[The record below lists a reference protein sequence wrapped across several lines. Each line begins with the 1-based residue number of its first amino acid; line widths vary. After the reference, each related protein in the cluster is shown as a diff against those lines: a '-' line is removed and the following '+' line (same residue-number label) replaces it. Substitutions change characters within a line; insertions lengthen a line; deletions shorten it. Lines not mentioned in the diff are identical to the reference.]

1 MRCAGIVCELD
12 PMHYGH
18 KYLFD
23 KVREAGFSHIVCA
36 MSGDLTQR
44 GDVSL
49 ADKQSR
55 ARCAVLNGAD
65 LVIELPPPFSC
76 SCSEVFAK
84 SAVKLLAAAGAD
96 TIAFGSEYDDK
107 ALLQSCAN
115 VSEKLKDDPDIAAVV
130 AEGFSYP
137 RAVSKVAG
145 AKYGSE
151 CAMIL
156 AEPNSTLGIE
166 YIKAAKLYGVPDF
179 LPIRRHG
186 AAHESADTINGF
198 TSSGNIRKLVKKG
211 SDISKLTLLDMT
223 NEPPAFIDK
232 MEAHIVYTICTADEA
247 TLRKC
252 PDINDQLLDSIT
264 NMRKNPP
271 ADLGEMY
278 VALKCKGVTLA
289 RIRRIAAF
297 VAVGLENVSIDE
309 LTGARV
315 LAFNDRGAQL
325 LSAAKGG
332 DILFDTSLA
341 RFQSVIPKI
350 VQNVV
355 KASYFR
361 YLCTEREQDP
371 INEYTRKIT
380 IEKE

>member
-115 VSEKLKDDPDIAAVV
+115 VS
-130 AEGFSYP
+130 
-137 RAVSKVAG
+137 
-145 AKYGSE
+145 
-151 CAMIL
+151 
-156 AEPNSTLGIE
+156 
-166 YIKAAKLYGVPDF
+166 
-179 LPIRRHG
+179 
-186 AAHESADTINGF
+186 
-198 TSSGNIRKLVKKG
+198 
-211 SDISKLTLLDMT
+211 
-223 NEPPAFIDK
+223 
-232 MEAHIVYTICTADEA
+232 
-247 TLRKC
+247 
-252 PDINDQLLDSIT
+252 
-264 NMRKNPP
+264 
-271 ADLGEMY
+271 
-278 VALKCKGVTLA
+278 
-289 RIRRIAAF
+289 
-297 VAVGLENVSIDE
+297 
-309 LTGARV
+309 
-315 LAFNDRGAQL
+315 
-325 LSAAKGG
+325 
-332 DILFDTSLA
+332 
-341 RFQSVIPKI
+341 
-350 VQNVV
+350 
-355 KASYFR
+355 
-361 YLCTEREQDP
+361 
-371 INEYTRKIT
+371 
-380 IEKE
+380 